1 MLTDLLSRIRSLLR
15 RKVVEDELET
25 ELRFHRER
33 QFEKYRA
40 SGLTEAEARHR
51 LKLEFGG
58 LDQVKEECRDA
69 RGVRFMET
77 LVQDLRYGLR
87 TLRNSPGFT
96 AVAVLTL
103 ALGIGANTAIFSLLY
118 GVLLRPLP
126 YKEAS
131 RLIMLNETTPK
142 VGLVSASYP
151 NFLDWRSQCHVFAD
165 MAAVFEVGFNLSGAA
180 QPENVSG
187 EAVTPNFLSILG
199 LHPLLG
205 RDFDP
210 SEGKPGA
217 APVILLSYPLW
228 QSHFGGDPNA
238 VGRALNLN
246 GRGYT
251 IIGVLPP
258 EFRWVEKADL
268 LEPFG
273 VFATENKDYLE
284 ERGDR
289 GDTAVVGRLA
299 PGYSF
304 TRARAEM
311 EAIAARLAKDWP
323 GSNDQ
328 FGVALRPIRDA
339 FVSGIRPAIVLLF
352 AAVIFV
358 LLIACANV
366 TNLFLMR
373 GAGRTRE
380 MALRIAIGATRG
392 RVIAQLLVE
401 SLILTSLGGV
411 AGVGLAVAAIRGIG
425 ALLPADRLAGAGIDL
440 NGPALLFT
448 AAVVLLAAIVFGL
461 APALQATKADV
472 QSELKE
478 GGRST
483 SESTGQGRWRGVLAI
498 AEVALSLILL
508 VGAGLMMKSLFRLLS
523 EDAGIHTERVLTM
536 NMSLRTAQYNKD
548 PVILNFWDRVLHG
561 VRELPG
567 VEAAALGT
575 NVPLT
580 DDHDRTDI
588 TIEGMALP
596 KPGNFPHPDLHL
608 VSPAYVQALG
618 IQLLRGRTFTD
629 MDNEGGPLV
638 AMINARIA
646 RQYFASVDPVGKRF
660 MFGHPSS
667 KRQPKWITIT
677 GVVADTKLYGL
688 ANPARLEVY
697 VPFRQSV
704 SGSMTLI
711 LKSAIDPAA
720 LTSEIRAVIASIDK
734 DQPVFAIAT
743 MQELVRNSVSTRRI
757 SFIVMGAFS
766 ALALVLAAIG
776 IYGVISY
783 SVAQRAHEIGIRVAL
798 GARPGDVL
806 RMVIGQGARIA
817 AAGVVIGIVASFG
830 LTRLMTNLLYDVSPA
845 DPVTFAAVTVL
856 LALIALIASWIPARR
871 SLRVDPIAAL
881 RRE

>member
-1 MLTDLLSRIRSLLR
+1 MLTDLLSRMRSLLW

-33 QFEKYRA
+33 QLQKYQA
-40 SGLTEAEARHR
+40 SGLTEAEALHR
-51 LKLEFGG
+51 LGLEFGG

-69 RGVRFMET
+69 RGVRIMET

-103 ALGIGANTAIFSLLY
+103 ALGIGANTAIFSLVY

-126 YKEAS
+126 YKDAS
-131 RLIMLNETTPK
+131 RLIMLNETTPR
-142 VGLVSASYP
+142 VGLVSVSYP
-151 NFLDWRSQCHVFAD
+151 NFVDWRSQCRAFAD
-165 MAAVFEVGFNLSGAA
+165 MAAVVGVGLNLSGVT
-180 QPENVSG
+180 QPEHVSG
-187 EAVTPNFLSILG
+187 QAVSPNFLTLLG

-205 RDFDP
+205 RDFDL
-210 SEGKPGA
+210 SEEKLGA
-217 APVILLSYPLW
+217 APVVLLSYPLW

-238 VGRALNLN
+238 VGRTLTLD
-246 GRGYT
+246 GRSCT

-258 EFRWVEKADL
+258 EFRWMEKADL

-273 VFATENKDYLE
+273 VFATNNQDYLE
-284 ERGDR
+284 RSER

-299 PGYSF
+299 PGSSF
-304 TRARAEM
+304 TQARAEM

-328 FGVALRPIRDA
+328 FGVALRPIRDV
-339 FVSGIRPAIVLLF
+339 FVSEIRPAIMLLF

-392 RVIAQLLVE
+392 RVIAQLLAE

-425 ALLPADRLAGAGIDL
+425 SLLPADRLAGAGIDL

-448 AAVVLLAAIVFGL
+448 AALVVLAAFVFGL

-483 SESTGQGRWRGVLAI
+483 SEGTGQGRWRGILAI

-508 VGAGLMMKSLFRLLS
+508 VGAGLMMKSLYRLLS
-523 EDAGIHTERVLTM
+523 EDAGIRTERVLTM
-536 NMSLRTAQYNKD
+536 AMSLRTAQYNKD
-548 PVILNFWDRVLHG
+548 PMILNFWDRVLHG

-567 VEAAALGT
+567 IEAAALGT
-575 NVPLT
+575 AIPLT
-580 DDHDRTDI
+580 DGHDRTDI

-596 KPGNFPHPDLHL
+596 KPGSFPHPDLHI
-608 VSPAYVQALG
+608 VSPAYVEALG
-618 IQLLRGRTFTD
+618 IRLLRGRTFMD
-629 MDNEGGPLV
+629 MDNESAPHV
-638 AMINARIA
+638 AMINARLA
-646 RQYFASVDPVGKRF
+646 RQYFASADPVGKRF
-660 MFGHPSS
+660 MFGHPSP
-667 KRQPKWITIT
+667 KRQPEWITIT
-677 GVVADTKLYGL
+677 GVVGDTKLYGL
-688 ANPARLEVY
+688 ANPARMEVY
-697 VPFRQSV
+697 LPFRQSV

-711 LKSAIDPAA
+711 LRSAIDPAA
-720 LTSEIRAVIASIDK
+720 LTSESRGVIASIDK
-734 DQPVFAIAT
+734 DQPVFGIAT

-766 ALALVLAAIG
+766 GLALVLAAIG

-806 RMVIGQGARIA
+806 RMVLGQGAKIA
-817 AAGVVIGIVASFG
+817 AAGVVIGIVASFV
-830 LTRLMTNLLYDVSPA
+830 LTRLMTNLLYNVSPA
-845 DPVTFAAVTVL
+845 DPVTFAVVTVL

-871 SLRVDPIAAL
+871 TLRVDPIAAL